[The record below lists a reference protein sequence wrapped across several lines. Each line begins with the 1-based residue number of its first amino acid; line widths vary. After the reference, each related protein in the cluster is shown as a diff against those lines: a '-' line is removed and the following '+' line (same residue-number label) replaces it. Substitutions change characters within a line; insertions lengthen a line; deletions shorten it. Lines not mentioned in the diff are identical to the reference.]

1 MSLNE
6 ENKTPLAIA
15 NYHRKNV
22 YKMFFLSTLIVCAVV
37 IYALINFRETILE
50 VMPSPFPWDTV
61 LLFSLVASTIIT
73 SYLTYRVMN
82 NARLYLSLEK
92 LSSPTGFFFFMFTSY
107 PQNALP
113 KFTLT
118 PSEIYAATLTNTSP
132 NTYDPDSV
140 KLVLTGLHYQK
151 YTVYPTHWRF
161 EHEADIPKPATKQY
175 SLEEL
180 NESVFQ
186 SPLMQYLV
194 QHNILINN
202 KIK

>member
-1 MSLNE
+1 M
-6 ENKTPLAIA
+6 A
-15 NYHRKNV
+15 
-22 YKMFFLSTLIVCAVV
+22 M
-37 IYALINFRETILE
+37 
-50 VMPSPFPWDTV
+50 
-61 LLFSLVASTIIT
+61 
-73 SYLTYRVMN
+73 
-82 NARLYLSLEK
+82 
-92 LSSPTGFFFFMFTSY
+92 GY
-107 PQNALP
+107 PQHAIL